1 MALTQWNNGWET
13 CPWDDEKFDLMV
25 VEMNGRIKMQKV
37 STLMRFQRILIKQKF
52 QKRDLAERM
61 NKKNDQKITTAA
73 ERKIFLKQFINV
85 STINNNLS

>member
-37 STLMRFQRILIKQKF
+37 STLMRFQTHFDK
-52 QKRDLAERM
+52 A
-61 NKKNDQKITTAA
+61 KISEA
-73 ERKIFLKQFINV
+73 R
-85 STINNNLS
+85 SG